1 MVLGIPIS
9 DWTAPALVSL
19 AVLLIYSGFLVPRR
33 TYKEKADECRRWQ
46 LAYETSEKARNAS
59 DAQTAELLETT
70 KTTHALILALLEASR
85 TVPRQHGGDRH
96 VAS

>member
-1 MVLGIPIS
+1 MVLGIPIG

-33 TYKEKADECRRWQ
+33 TYKEKVDECKRWQ
-46 LAYETSEKARNAS
+46 LAFETSEKARAVS
-59 DAQTAELLETT
+59 DAQAVELLETA
-70 KTTHALILALLEASR
+70 KTTHALIVALFENSKI
-85 TVPRQHGGDRH
+85 PRQGDRSG